1 MEYRYVRKVNYY
13 ETDQMGIVHHS
24 NYIRWFEEARI
35 YFLEQ
40 IGLPY
45 EKIES
50 MGIISPVLS
59 VNCEYKISVKFG
71 EQVVIIPKLTS
82 FNGFKFTISY
92 EVRGLND
99 NQLKCIG
106 TSSHCMLDTSFRPVN
121 TKKNNTE
128 IYRIFNNAV
137 CSE

>member
-1 MEYRYVRKVNYY
+1 
-13 ETDQMGIVHHS
+13 MGIVHHS

-45 EKIES
+45 EKIED

-59 VNCEYKISVKFG
+59 VNCEYKISVRFG

-82 FNGFKFTISY
+82 FNGFKFSISY

-99 NQLKCIG
+99 EQIKCIG
-106 TSSHCMLDTSFRPVN
+106 TSSHCMLDTAFKPLN
-121 TKKNNTE
+121 TKKSNPE
-128 IYRIFNNAV
+128 IYNILYNAV
-137 CSE
+137 CKD

>member
-1 MEYRYVRKVNYY
+1 MEYKYIRKVNYY

-50 MGIISPVLS
+50 MGVISPVLS
-59 VNCEYKISVKFG
+59 VNCEYKVSVKFG

-99 NQLKCIG
+99 NQLKCTG

-128 IYRIFNNAV
+128 IYRIFNDAV